1 MPLRSPEN
9 KLRCLAITGDIA
21 DDTSV
26 IRAVI
31 DTNVL
36 IAALRSSSGASHQIL
51 LAADRG
57 DFEVALSVPL
67 LAEYDDVA
75 SRPASGITISASAVD
90 AIIRR
95 IAMVSRKQRIYYLWR
110 PLLPDPK
117 NDMVLEVAIASSS
130 SHIVTFNYKDLRPAT
145 EFGIA
150 VVKPSEFIQ
159 LLP

>member
-1 MPLRSPEN
+1 
-9 KLRCLAITGDIA
+9 
-21 DDTSV
+21 V

-67 LAEYDDVA
+67 LAEYDDVSA
-75 SRPASGITISASAVD
+75 RQDVGITIPSASVD
-90 AIIRR
+90 AIIGR
-95 IAMVSRKQRIYYLWR
+95 IAQIAHKQQIYYLWR
-110 PLLPDPK
+110 AILPDPK
-117 NDMVLEVAIASSS
+117 DDMVLELGIAAGA
-130 SHIVTFNYKDLRPAT
+130 SHIVTFNRRDFRPAS
-145 EFGIA
+145 EFGIS
-150 VVKPSEFIQ
+150 VVAPSDFLA